1 MRALYYL
8 KKVILFLKEAET
20 VSHFFPLIEKL
31 NEMGVGVEAYLAEED
46 ICGDE
51 GALYITD
58 CGKSATELREQGL
71 AVIGYVHNP
80 GEQFIKIEYIMEQPQ
95 EVDVEYLERV
105 FRRYLGIPWDILQTD
120 RCIIRETMVE
130 DVDIFFD
137 IYGEPEI
144 VKYTENLYP
153 DKEQEKAYI
162 RDYIDKVYKYFEFG
176 VWTVIWKDT
185 GEIIGRAGFSVREG
199 YDLPELGFVIA
210 RSFQR
215 KGIAGEICRA
225 ILEYGRDVLE
235 FEQVQALVMK
245 ENTAS
250 LTLCEKLGF
259 TVRQS
264 VREKDK
270 DYLLLVR
277 EP

>member
-1 MRALYYL
+1 M
-8 KKVILFLKEAET
+8 KKVILSLKSVETMAHFL
-20 VSHFFPLIEKL
+20 PLVERLHEK
-31 NEMGVGVEAYLAEED
+31 GIGVEAYLAEED
-46 ICGDE
+46 IPVE
-51 GALYITD
+51 ENALYITD
-58 CGKSATELREQGL
+58 CGTKATEFREHNL
-71 AVIGYVHNP
+71 CVLGYAHDP
-80 GEQFIKIEYIMEQPQ
+80 GEQFAKIEYIMEQPQ
-95 EVDVEYLERV
+95 DLDVEYLERV
-105 FRRYLGIPWDILQTD
+105 FRRYQGIPWDILETE
-120 RCIIRETMVE
+120 RCIIRETTVE
-130 DVDIFFD
+130 DVDTFFE
-137 IYGEPEI
+137 IYREPEI

-153 DKEQEKAYI
+153 EIEQERAYI
-162 RDYIDKVYKYFEFG
+162 RDYIEKVYKYFEFG
-176 VWTVIWKDT
+176 VWTVIWKET

-210 RSFQR
+210 RPFQR

-235 FEQVQALVMK
+235 FGQVQALVVK

-259 TVRQS
+259 TVRES
-264 VREKDK
+264 VREKGK

>member
-1 MRALYYL
+1 M
-8 KKVILFLKEAET
+8 KKVILSLKAAET
-20 VSHFFPLIEKL
+20 MSHFLPLAEKL
-31 NEMGVGVEAYLAEED
+31 HEAGIGVEAYLAEED
-46 ICGDE
+46 IPAKQE
-51 GALYITD
+51 ALYITD
-58 CGKSATELREQGL
+58 CAAKAMELGTHNL
-71 AVIGYVHNP
+71 SVLGYAHAP
-80 GEQFIKIEYIMEQPQ
+80 GEQFLKIEYIMEQPQ
-95 EVDVEYLERV
+95 DLDVEYLERV
-105 FRRYLGIPWDILQTD
+105 FRRYRGIPWDILETR
-120 RCIIRETMVE
+120 RCILRETTVE
-130 DVDIFFD
+130 DVDTFFE
-137 IYGEPEI
+137 IYREPEI

-153 DKEQEKAYI
+153 EREQEKAYI
-162 RDYIDKVYKYFEFG
+162 RDYIEKVYKYFEFG
-176 VWTVIWKDT
+176 VWTVIWKET

-210 RSFQR
+210 RPFQR
-215 KGIAGEICRA
+215 KGIAGEICSA

-235 FEQVQALVMK
+235 FEQVQALVIK

-264 VREKDK
+264 VREKGK